1 MLILCI
7 LVWNME
13 LNVKSSLR
21 YSKTGMIHDNYMK
34 LEEFNYTGW
43 DQWRCYKKT
52 TSGGGACGLSGQYN
66 SFKLIQNESL
76 VLWS

>member
-1 MLILCI
+1 MTTT
-7 LVWNME
+7 V
-13 LNVKSSLR
+13 
-21 YSKTGMIHDNYMK
+21 YMK

-43 DQWRCYKKT
+43 DQWRWYKKT
-52 TSGGGACGLSGQYN
+52 ASVSGACGLSGQYN